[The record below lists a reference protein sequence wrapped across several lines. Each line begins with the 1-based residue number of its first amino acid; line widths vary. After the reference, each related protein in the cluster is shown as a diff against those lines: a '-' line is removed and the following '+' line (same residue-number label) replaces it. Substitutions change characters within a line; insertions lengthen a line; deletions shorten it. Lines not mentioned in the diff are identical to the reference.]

1 MRIVVLTK
9 EVPDTWSNRKL
20 NLETGMLDRQASDPV
35 PDEINER
42 ALENALRYRDGGGDA
57 EITVL
62 TMGPERAEA
71 SVRKLLAMGA
81 DAAVIV
87 ADETLGGADMKRTAE
102 VLAAAIAKLGADL
115 VLAGDAT
122 TDGRGGLVP
131 SMVAEHLGWP
141 VLPALESLQVQADGA
156 EGTVCVDGETLSVH
170 AGFPLVAAI
179 TEKTAEARFPN
190 FKGIMKAKKKPL
202 AIWSLSDLDIPA
214 PDTVHSVMV
223 SAVERPA
230 KTAGPKIEDDG
241 TAAEQLAEFLQANRL
256 L

>member
-1 MRIVVLTK
+1 MRIVVLAK

-20 NLETGMLDRQASDPV
+20 NLETGLLDRQASDPV
-35 PDEINER
+35 ADEINER
-42 ALENALRYRDGGGDA
+42 ALENALRYRDAGGEA

-62 TMGPERAEA
+62 TMGPEQAEA

-81 DAAVIV
+81 DTAVIV
-87 ADETLGGADMKRTAE
+87 ADTGLAGADMKRTAE
-102 VLAAAIAKLGADL
+102 VLAAAITKIGADL
-115 VLAGDAT
+115 VLAGDAA

-131 SMVAEHLGWP
+131 PMVAELLGWP
-141 VLPALESLQVQADGA
+141 VLPALETLQIQAAGA
-156 EGTVCVDGETLSVH
+156 EGTVPVDGETIAVRST
-170 AGFPLVAAI
+170 FPLVAAI

-190 FKGIMKAKKKPL
+190 FKGIMRAKKKPL
-202 AIWSLSDLDIPA
+202 TVWSLSDLDVASQGPA
-214 PDTVHSVMV
+214 QSVMV

-241 TAAEQLAEFLQANRL
+241 TAAEQLAEFLQSNRL